1 MLVTFRFFLKNVFY
15 SAQLHA
21 RCTDTLVGKVVL
33 KRIQNSPRKRAKVLH
48 RMGPFSRIL
57 FIHKGGHVWSQNRK
71 RNWILI
77 DMSFI
82 LN

>member
-1 MLVTFRFFLKNVFY
+1 MLLTFRFLKNVFY
-15 SAQLHA
+15 SVQLHA
-21 RCTDTLVGKVVL
+21 KCTDTLVVEVVL
-33 KRIQNSPRKRAKVLH
+33 KRIQNSPRKGAKVLH

-57 FIHKGGHVWSQNRK
+57 FIHKEGHVWSQNRK